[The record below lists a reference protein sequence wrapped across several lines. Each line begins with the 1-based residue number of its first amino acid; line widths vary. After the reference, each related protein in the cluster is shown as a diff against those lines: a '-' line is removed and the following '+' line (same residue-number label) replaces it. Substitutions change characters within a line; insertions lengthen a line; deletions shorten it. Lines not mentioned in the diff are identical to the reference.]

1 MSELSETILGNEKE
15 NAKSMLEKLW
25 KLKST
30 LNKSENHSQIE
41 ELIDHYQSK
50 LDVLRKKEE
59 YITKTSQKSKK
70 LFEEKQEKEEQI
82 TSMTS
87 QINDYSDQINKLTQK
102 RRQLLVERDKLT
114 SAEKELTNELDSNQ
128 ELIVAG
134 LYDIITAGKVTP
146 STSPTPRPA
155 HSASHAQKQPS
166 EQTRPYEESSD
177 DTTSS
182 SRHAE
187 KDTSI
192 TNDTSD
198 SAAHSSAI
206 EMHTSQAEGEG
217 VSAQA
222 LYQQK
227 EAPDTPQIPKSIVKT
242 TSDVVIGEYYYDPTV
257 LKNNRHYVFNSAF
270 FTDQIYASTTQLQ
283 SKFEESTYNHIL
295 HIIQDAYKR
304 ITKNAHIHFEI
315 STNELIN
322 ETTLKD
328 AWYHIKKR
336 EYEAILYFCRRI
348 RAKIDALG
356 SNYMIMLKEQL
367 QRYIDT

>member
-1 MSELSETILGNEKE
+1 MTGTENSNRFRIISNGDESQNGASSELYSVLKNAQSDEVAENMSELSETILGNEKE

-114 SAEKELTNELDSNQ
+114 GAEKELTNELDSNQ
-128 ELIVAG
+128 ERIVAG

-155 HSASHAQKQPS
+155 RSASHAQKQPS
-166 EQTRPYEESSD
+166 GQTPPYD
-177 DTTSS
+177 
-182 SRHAE
+182 
-187 KDTSI
+187 KLI
-192 TNDTSD
+192 
-198 SAAHSSAI
+198 AA
-206 EMHTSQAEGEG
+206 
-217 VSAQA
+217 
-222 LYQQK
+222 
-227 EAPDTPQIPKSIVKT
+227 
-242 TSDVVIGEYYYDPTV
+242 
-257 LKNNRHYVFNSAF
+257 
-270 FTDQIYASTTQLQ
+270 
-283 SKFEESTYNHIL
+283 
-295 HIIQDAYKR
+295 
-304 ITKNAHIHFEI
+304 
-315 STNELIN
+315 
-322 ETTLKD
+322 
-328 AWYHIKKR
+328 
-336 EYEAILYFCRRI
+336 C
-348 RAKIDALG
+348 
-356 SNYMIMLKEQL
+356 
-367 QRYIDT
+367 